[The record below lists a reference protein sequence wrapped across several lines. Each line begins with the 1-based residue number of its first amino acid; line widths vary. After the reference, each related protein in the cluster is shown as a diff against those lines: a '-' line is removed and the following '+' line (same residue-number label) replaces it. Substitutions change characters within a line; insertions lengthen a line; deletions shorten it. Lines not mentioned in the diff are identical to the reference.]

1 MTSDSKPYKIIL
13 SSGPRGGKSVIAK
26 KINEW
31 FSKEYSVHIIDE
43 TARELF
49 DGGLIYSDSPY
60 KAQRAIIHRQLEK
73 EREVFEKILAS
84 GQDLSK
90 TIVVFDRTCIDA
102 ITFISDDEFS
112 MLLKEE
118 NLSADDIAAY
128 LHGAYVLHLQS
139 LAVTLPDFYEKKN
152 HASSVIRRESADEAA
167 ASDKNIYA
175 AYEKYMNIFQKHVV
189 IEATK
194 NVEDKFIT
202 VKKEIEK
209 ILNI

>member
-31 FSKEYSVHIIDE
+31 FSKEYSVHIIAE

-73 EREVFEKILAS
+73 EREVFEKISAS

-102 ITFISDDEFS
+102 ITFINDDEFS

-167 ASDKNIYA
+167 VSDKNIYA

>member
-73 EREVFEKILAS
+73 EREVFEKISAS

-167 ASDKNIYA
+167 VSDKNIYA

-209 ILNI
+209 ILKI

>member
-31 FSKEYSVHIIDE
+31 FSKEYSVHIIAE

-73 EREVFEKILAS
+73 EREVFEKISAS

-118 NLSADDIAAY
+118 NLSSDDIAAY

-139 LAVTLPDFYEKKN
+139 LAVT
-152 HASSVIRRESADEAA
+152 
-167 ASDKNIYA
+167 
-175 AYEKYMNIFQKHVV
+175 
-189 IEATK
+189 
-194 NVEDKFIT
+194 
-202 VKKEIEK
+202 
-209 ILNI
+209 

>member
-31 FSKEYSVHIIDE
+31 FSKEYSVHIIAE

-73 EREVFEKILAS
+73 EREVFEKISAS

-167 ASDKNIYA
+167 VSDKNIYA

>member
-31 FSKEYSVHIIDE
+31 FSKEYSVHIIAE

-73 EREVFEKILAS
+73 EREVFEKISAS

-118 NLSADDIAAY
+118 NLSSDDIAAY

-167 ASDKNIYA
+167 VSDKNIYA